1 MAQDKLREKL
11 TDYIEDAHAMERS
24 VLHMLDSMIST
35 TGDPEIVEVLQNHK
49 AETEQH
55 ERRLRERLEA
65 LGRGTSRRK
74 EAESIAGALAKG
86 VTDRLR
92 GDRAGKNAR
101 DGYVTEHMEI
111 ASYELLE
118 RLASRAGDP
127 WTAEMA
133 RTIRADEEEMARK
146 IASNWD
152 KFVELTLYEEGI
164 PDGYGRY

>member
-1 MAQDKLREKL
+1 MAQDKLREKVI
-11 TDYIEDAHAMERS
+11 DYIEDAHAMEQS
-24 VLHMLDSMIST
+24 VLRMLDSMIST
-35 TGDPEIVEVLQNHK
+35 TGDPEIVEVLRHHK

-55 ERRLRERLEA
+55 ERRLRERLQA
-65 LGRGTSRRK
+65 LGRDASTRK
-74 EAESIAGALAKG
+74 EAASIVGALAKG
-86 VTDRLR
+86 VADRLR
-92 GDRAGKNAR
+92 GDKAGKNAR

-118 RLASRAGDP
+118 RLADRAGDP
-127 WTAEMA
+127 WTAEVA
-133 RTIRADEEEMARK
+133 RTNRADEEEMARK

>member
-11 TDYIEDAHAMERS
+11 IDYIEDAHAMEQS
-24 VLHMLDSMIST
+24 VLRMLDSMIST
-35 TGDPEIVEVLQNHK
+35 TDDPEIVEVLRHHK
-49 AETEQH
+49 AEIEQH

-65 LGRGTSRRK
+65 LGRDTSARK

-86 VTDRLR
+86 VADRLR
-92 GDRAGKNAR
+92 GDKAGKNAR

-118 RLASRAGDP
+118 RLANRAGDP
-127 WTAEMA
+127 ETAEVA
-133 RTIRADEEEMARK
+133 RTNRADEEEMARK

-152 KFVELTLYEEGI
+152 KFVKLTLYEEGI